1 MSNGEKKPKALIPAK
16 WPYRMLLFMLE
27 TLEGNRYTENGLTEL
42 MICHHLEAG
51 ARVVMLLMS
60 LEFQR
65 LQTKNTSRIL
75 FKALGEKYKNIKFLI
90 LKRERH
96 SKLA

>member
-1 MSNGEKKPKALIPAK
+1 MVKKTKGIDSCQMAIRDVP
-16 WPYRMLLFMLE
+16 FMLE
-27 TLEGNRYTENGLTEL
+27 SLEGNRYTENGFDGTHK
-42 MICHHLEAG
+42 MCHHLEAG

-65 LQTKNTSRIL
+65 LQTKNTYRIL
-75 FKALGEKYKNIKFLI
+75 FQALGEKYKNIKILI